1 MHPIFHILGRDIP
14 GYGLMGVCGF
24 AVCTLLLLWGC
35 RRYRFTFD
43 DAMYVFVWSLVG
55 TMAGAKILFTFVSF
69 PELYALAVSGQYTL
83 YELVYIYLRGGMV
96 FYGGLLGAVIGA
108 FASAR
113 YFRIPTER
121 WSPVMVPAV
130 PLFAG
135 FGRLG
140 CLTAGCC
147 YGRETTS
154 PLHIVFTE
162 SDYAPN
168 GVPLVPT
175 QLYEALFDFV
185 LCAVLVHLAGKER
198 FRPHL
203 LRIYL
208 AAYAVFRFIL
218 EFYRGDAV
226 RGVFILSTSQW
237 ISLAV
242 LVFVI
247 WRVRTHPVQMPAQA
261 AE

>member
-1 MHPIFHILGRDIP
+1 M
-14 GYGLMGVCGF
+14 GLCGF
-24 AVCTLLLLWGC
+24 IACLLLILWGC
-35 RRYRFTFD
+35 HKYRFSLD
-43 DAMYVFVWSLVG
+43 DAVYVFVWAIVG
-55 TMAGAKILFTFVSF
+55 TMVGAKVLFTLVSIGDIYTLF
-69 PELYALAVSGQYTL
+69 ASSEYTL
-83 YELVYIYLRGGMV
+83 YEKVYAYLQGGMV
-96 FYGGLLGAVIGA
+96 FYGGLLGAVVGT

-113 YFRIPTER
+113 YFRIPSDR
-121 WSPVMVPAV
+121 WSPVLVPAV

-154 PLHIVFTE
+154 PLHIIFTE
-162 SDYAPN
+162 SDYAPK

-175 QLYEALFDFV
+175 QLYEALFDFA
-185 LCAVLVHLAGKER
+185 LCAVLVYLASKER
-198 FRPHL
+198 FRLHL

-208 AAYAVFRFIL
+208 VAYAIFRFIL
-218 EFYRGDAV
+218 EFYRGDTA

-242 LVFVI
+242 LAFVI
-247 WRVRTHPVQMPAQA
+247 WRVCRHPVHAQ
-261 AE
+261 